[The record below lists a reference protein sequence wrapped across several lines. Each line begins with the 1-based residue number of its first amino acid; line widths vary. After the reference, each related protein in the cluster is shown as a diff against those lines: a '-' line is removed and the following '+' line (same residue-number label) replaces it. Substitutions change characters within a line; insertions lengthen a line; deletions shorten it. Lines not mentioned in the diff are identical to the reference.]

1 MVNFTIIIG
10 HEFKYNEHIFKNGYA
25 QIGHKNSNK
34 TNFEHK
40 LALFSFSALWCLHKI
55 ALKFTPYTVAEG
67 RMKEKIFFLLEKG
80 NLQKYQMLG
89 NCSIVLFVLS
99 FNTKIGKVWKSMERA
114 QWLII

>member
-1 MVNFTIIIG
+1 MVDFTIIIG
-10 HEFKYNEHIFKNGYA
+10 HKFKYNEHIFKNGYA

-67 RMKEKIFFLLEKG
+67 RKEWRRKYSFSSKKG
-80 NLQKYQMLG
+80 
-89 NCSIVLFVLS
+89 I
-99 FNTKIGKVWKSMERA
+99 TKIPNVGELFNRFICFKF
-114 QWLII
+114 

>member
-10 HEFKYNEHIFKNGYA
+10 HEFKYIEHIFKNGYA

-67 RMKEKIFFLLEKG
+67 RKEWRRKYSFSSKKG
-80 NLQKYQMLG
+80 IYK
-89 NCSIVLFVLS
+89 
-99 FNTKIGKVWKSMERA
+99 NTKCWGIVQSFY
-114 QWLII
+114 LF